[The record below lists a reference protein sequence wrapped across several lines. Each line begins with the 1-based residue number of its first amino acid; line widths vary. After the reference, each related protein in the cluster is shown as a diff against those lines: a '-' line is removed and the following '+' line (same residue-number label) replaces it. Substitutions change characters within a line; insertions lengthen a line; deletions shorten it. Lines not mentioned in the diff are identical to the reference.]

1 MLLIDKTHFF
11 DTLSIDH
18 NAVGASDKLY
28 RYIEIYQH
36 EYLVK
41 LLGAENVTT
50 FISNIN
56 DPLFATLKS
65 LLVSPISPIACYVF
79 AKFQRDNLIKA
90 TSMGDS
96 KSVSENSVLASQSF
110 RIVEA
115 WNIMV
120 SKNNEIARYMIDNRN
135 VLSEQISYKCL
146 FNRDLFARQNHYG
159 L

>member
-28 RYIEIYQH
+28 RYIDVYQQ

-41 LLGAENVTT
+41 LLGAENVNT
-50 FISNIN
+50 FINNIN

-79 AKFQRDNLIKA
+79 TKFQRDNLIKA

-96 KSVSENSVLASQSF
+96 KSISENSTLASQSF

-120 SKNNEIARYMIDNRN
+120 GKNNEIVKYMIRNRKD
-135 VLSEQISYKCL
+135 LSEQLSYNCL
-146 FNRDLFARQNHYG
+146 FNKDLFARQNHFG